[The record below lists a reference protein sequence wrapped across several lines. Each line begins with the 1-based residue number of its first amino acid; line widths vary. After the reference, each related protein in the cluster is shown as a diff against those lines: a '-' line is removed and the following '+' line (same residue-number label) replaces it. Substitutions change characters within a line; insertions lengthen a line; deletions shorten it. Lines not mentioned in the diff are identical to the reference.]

1 MTLHEDVRKQLL
13 QSLQQ
18 PANNGIDQLNDAFR
32 LLAKWRSIL
41 ISNTII
47 AAHKTH
53 VLQGPMKG
61 LEYVANTSEGC
72 LAARLIGCYEQPL
85 LPFIEEAINT
95 DYKNVVNIGCS
106 DGYYAVGMA
115 RRMPN
120 SKMWAYDIN
129 QAAQDACT
137 ELAQKNN
144 VSERIEI
151 GALFG
156 PEDFAQF
163 ANEKTL
169 VMCDIEGAEQ
179 ELLDPQLAPEL
190 AGMEGEGRPNQALD
204 QGDSASQKLDQMLAE
219 AKIGPE
225 LIEGLGSGLKSLSS
239 NVNSMSDLTGASVA
253 TKEYADNLHKANEQ
267 IIGMNTSYGRAV
279 SALDGLTESTESFKE
294 TTTKKVTQIR
304 PIILCCFVPF
314 LVTKI

>member
-163 ANEKTL
+163 ANKKTL

-179 ELLDPQLAPEL
+179 ELLDPQLAPDL
-190 AGMEGEGRPNQALD
+190 VGMDIIVESHECIIKGLTQTLLDHFSVTHEITLIQDTGQRHFEVLPKDYEKWANLD
-204 QGDSASQKLDQMLAE
+204 QL
-219 AKIGPE
+219 
-225 LIEGLGSGLKSLSS
+225 
-239 NVNSMSDLTGASVA
+239 VA
-253 TKEYADNLHKANEQ
+253 TWEWRSGPTPWMVMKSKLLQADLNSTRANPKAKSKN
-267 IIGMNTSYGRAV
+267 N
-279 SALDGLTESTESFKE
+279 
-294 TTTKKVTQIR
+294 
-304 PIILCCFVPF
+304 
-314 LVTKI
+314 

>member
-1 MTLHEDVRKQLL
+1 MTLHEDVRRQLL

-18 PANNGIDQLNDAFR
+18 PANNGVDQLNDAFR

-53 VLQGPMKG
+53 VLQGPMQG
-61 LEYVANTSEGC
+61 LEYVANASEGC

-85 LPFIEEAINT
+85 LPFIEEAIDT
-95 DYKNVVNIGCS
+95 DYVNVVNIGCS

-137 ELAQKNN
+137 ELAQIND

-163 ANEKTL
+163 ANKKTL

-179 ELLDPQLAPEL
+179 ELLDPQLAPDL
-190 AGMEGEGRPNQALD
+190 VGMDIIVESHECIIKGLTQTLLDRFSVTHEITLIQDTGQRYFEVLPKDYENWANLD
-204 QGDSASQKLDQMLAE
+204 QLVATWEWRSGPTPWMVMKSKLLQ
-219 AKIGPE
+219 
-225 LIEGLGSGLKSLSS
+225 
-239 NVNSMSDLTGASVA
+239 SDLNMT
-253 TKEYADNLHKANEQ
+253 
-267 IIGMNTSYGRAV
+267 
-279 SALDGLTESTESFKE
+279 
-294 TTTKKVTQIR
+294 
-304 PIILCCFVPF
+304 
-314 LVTKI
+314 

>member
-1 MTLHEDVRKQLL
+1 MTLHEDVRRQLL

-18 PANNGIDQLNDAFR
+18 PANNGVDQLNDAFR

-53 VLQGPMKG
+53 VLQGPMQG
-61 LEYVANTSEGC
+61 LEYVANASEGC

-85 LPFIEEAINT
+85 LPFIEEAIDT
-95 DYKNVVNIGCS
+95 DYVNVVNIGCS

-137 ELAQKNN
+137 ELAKKNN

-156 PEDFAQF
+156 PEDFTQF
-163 ANEKTL
+163 ANKKTL

-179 ELLDPQLAPEL
+179 ELLDPQLAPDL
-190 AGMEGEGRPNQALD
+190 VGMDIIVESHECIIKGLTQTLLDRFSVTHEITLIQDTGQRHFEILSKDYEKWANLD
-204 QGDSASQKLDQMLAE
+204 QL
-219 AKIGPE
+219 
-225 LIEGLGSGLKSLSS
+225 
-239 NVNSMSDLTGASVA
+239 VA
-253 TKEYADNLHKANEQ
+253 TWEWRSGPTPWLVMKSKLLQADLNITRANPKAKSKN
-267 IIGMNTSYGRAV
+267 N
-279 SALDGLTESTESFKE
+279 
-294 TTTKKVTQIR
+294 
-304 PIILCCFVPF
+304 
-314 LVTKI
+314 

>member
-1 MTLHEDVRKQLL
+1 MTLHENVRAQLL
-13 QSLQQ
+13 QSLQK
-18 PANNGIDQLNDAFR
+18 PADNEIDQLNNAFR

-41 ISNTII
+41 ITNTII
-47 AAHKTH
+47 ASHETH
-53 VLQGPMKG
+53 VLQGPMQG
-61 LEYVANTSEGC
+61 LEYVANASEGC

-85 LPFIEEAINT
+85 LPFVEEAIHT
-95 DYKNVVNIGCS
+95 DYINVVNIGCS

-115 RRMPN
+115 RRMPK

-129 QAAQDACT
+129 PAAQDACR
-137 ELAQKNN
+137 ELAQKND

-190 AGMEGEGRPNQALD
+190 AGMDIIVESHECIIKGLTQTLIDRFSVTHKITLIQDKGQRQFEVLPKDYENWANLD
-204 QGDSASQKLDQMLAE
+204 QL
-219 AKIGPE
+219 
-225 LIEGLGSGLKSLSS
+225 
-239 NVNSMSDLTGASVA
+239 VA
-253 TKEYADNLHKANEQ
+253 TWEWRSGPTPWMVMKSRLLQAD
-267 IIGMNTSYGRAV
+267 
-279 SALDGLTESTESFKE
+279 
-294 TTTKKVTQIR
+294 
-304 PIILCCFVPF
+304 
-314 LVTKI
+314 

>member
-1 MTLHEDVRKQLL
+1 MFYCTFLIVKGIPMTLHENVRGQLL

-18 PANNGIDQLNDAFR
+18 PADNKIDQLNDAFR

-47 AAHKTH
+47 ASNKTL
-53 VLQGPMKG
+53 VLQGPMQG
-61 LEYVANTSEGC
+61 LEYVANASEGC

-85 LPFIEEAINT
+85 LPFVEEAICT
-95 DYKNVVNIGCS
+95 DYNNVVNIGCS

-115 RRMPN
+115 RRMPK

-129 QAAQDACT
+129 PAAQDACS
-137 ELAQKNN
+137 ELAQKND
-144 VSERIEI
+144 VSERIKI

-179 ELLDPQLAPEL
+179 ELLDPSLAPDL
-190 AGMEGEGRPNQALD
+190 AGMDIIVESHECIIKGLTQTLLDRFSATHEITLIQNTGQRQFEVLPKNYENWANLD
-204 QGDSASQKLDQMLAE
+204 QLVATWEWRS
-219 AKIGPE
+219 GPTPWMVM
-225 LIEGLGSGLKSLSS
+225 KSNTLQ
-239 NVNSMSDLTGASVA
+239 SDLTITQAVPM
-253 TKEYADNLHKANEQ
+253 TKSKPKLK
-267 IIGMNTSYGRAV
+267 S
-279 SALDGLTESTESFKE
+279 
-294 TTTKKVTQIR
+294 KKV
-304 PIILCCFVPF
+304 
-314 LVTKI
+314 

>member
-163 ANEKTL
+163 ANKKTL

-179 ELLDPQLAPEL
+179 ELLDPQLAPDL
-190 AGMEGEGRPNQALD
+190 VGMDIIVESHECIIKGLTQTLLDRFSVTHEITLIQDTGQRHFEVLPKDYEKWANLD
-204 QGDSASQKLDQMLAE
+204 QL
-219 AKIGPE
+219 
-225 LIEGLGSGLKSLSS
+225 
-239 NVNSMSDLTGASVA
+239 VA
-253 TKEYADNLHKANEQ
+253 TWEWRSGPTPWLVMKSKLLQADLNITRANPKAKSQN
-267 IIGMNTSYGRAV
+267 N
-279 SALDGLTESTESFKE
+279 
-294 TTTKKVTQIR
+294 
-304 PIILCCFVPF
+304 
-314 LVTKI
+314 

>member
-1 MTLHEDVRKQLL
+1 MTLHENVRVQLL

-18 PANNGIDQLNDAFR
+18 PADNEIDQLNNAFR

-41 ISNTII
+41 ITNTII
-47 AAHKTH
+47 ASHETH
-53 VLQGPMKG
+53 VLQGPMQG
-61 LEYVANTSEGC
+61 LEYVANASEGC

-85 LPFIEEAINT
+85 LPFVEEAIHT
-95 DYKNVVNIGCS
+95 DYINVVNIGCS

-115 RRMPN
+115 RRMPK

-129 QAAQDACT
+129 PAAQDACR
-137 ELAQKNN
+137 ELAQKND

-179 ELLDPQLAPEL
+179 ELLDPSLAPDL
-190 AGMEGEGRPNQALD
+190 AGMDIIVESHECIIKGLTQTLLDRFSATHEITLIQNTGQRQFEVLPKNYENWANLD
-204 QGDSASQKLDQMLAE
+204 QL
-219 AKIGPE
+219 
-225 LIEGLGSGLKSLSS
+225 
-239 NVNSMSDLTGASVA
+239 VA
-253 TKEYADNLHKANEQ
+253 TWEWRSGPTPWMVIKSKALKADLGIAQEEPKAKSKSKSKSKVK
-267 IIGMNTSYGRAV
+267 G
-279 SALDGLTESTESFKE
+279 
-294 TTTKKVTQIR
+294 KKT
-304 PIILCCFVPF
+304 
-314 LVTKI
+314 

>member
-1 MTLHEDVRKQLL
+1 MTLHENVRAQLL

-18 PANNGIDQLNDAFR
+18 PADNEIDQLNNAFR
-32 LLAKWRSIL
+32 LLAKWRSIM

-47 AAHKTH
+47 ASHETH
-53 VLQGPMKG
+53 VLQGPMQG
-61 LEYVANTSEGC
+61 LEYVANASEGC

-85 LPFIEEAINT
+85 LPFVEEAIYT
-95 DYKNVVNIGCS
+95 DYLNVVNIGCS

-115 RRMPN
+115 RRMPK

-129 QAAQDACT
+129 PAAQDACR
-137 ELAQKNN
+137 ELAQKND

-190 AGMEGEGRPNQALD
+190 AGMDIIVESHECIIKGLTQTLIDRFSVTHKITLIQDKGQRQFEVLPKDYENWANLD
-204 QGDSASQKLDQMLAE
+204 QLVATWEWRS
-219 AKIGPE
+219 GPTPWMVMKSR
-225 LIEGLGSGLKSLSS
+225 LLQADLTIAQTAPKLKSKS
-239 NVNSMSDLTGASVA
+239 
-253 TKEYADNLHKANEQ
+253 K
-267 IIGMNTSYGRAV
+267 
-279 SALDGLTESTESFKE
+279 ESFK
-294 TTTKKVTQIR
+294 KS
-304 PIILCCFVPF
+304 
-314 LVTKI
+314 

>member
-18 PANNGIDQLNDAFR
+18 PANNGVDQLNDAFR

-163 ANEKTL
+163 ANKKTL

-179 ELLDPQLAPEL
+179 ELLDPQLAPDL
-190 AGMEGEGRPNQALD
+190 VGMDIIVESHECIIKGLTQTLLDHFSVTHEITLIQDTGQRHFEVLPKDYEKWANLD
-204 QGDSASQKLDQMLAE
+204 QL
-219 AKIGPE
+219 
-225 LIEGLGSGLKSLSS
+225 
-239 NVNSMSDLTGASVA
+239 VA
-253 TKEYADNLHKANEQ
+253 TWEWRSGPTPWMVMKSKLLQADLNSTRANPKAKSKN
-267 IIGMNTSYGRAV
+267 N
-279 SALDGLTESTESFKE
+279 
-294 TTTKKVTQIR
+294 
-304 PIILCCFVPF
+304 
-314 LVTKI
+314 

>member
-18 PANNGIDQLNDAFR
+18 PANNGVDQLNDAFR

-95 DYKNVVNIGCS
+95 DYENVVNIGCS

-190 AGMEGEGRPNQALD
+190 AGMDIIVESHECIIKGLTQTLLDHFSVTHEITLIQDTGQRHFEVLPKDYEKWANLD
-204 QGDSASQKLDQMLAE
+204 QL
-219 AKIGPE
+219 
-225 LIEGLGSGLKSLSS
+225 
-239 NVNSMSDLTGASVA
+239 VA
-253 TKEYADNLHKANEQ
+253 TWEWRSGPTPWMVMKSKLLQADLNSTRANPKAKSKN
-267 IIGMNTSYGRAV
+267 N
-279 SALDGLTESTESFKE
+279 
-294 TTTKKVTQIR
+294 
-304 PIILCCFVPF
+304 
-314 LVTKI
+314 